1 MLTFNEEKQYIDG
14 EFETFAEMYKEFGL
28 SIDGEIYLTH
38 SKQWEKIYFVLSFK
52 PFARYVCEE
61 IQS

>member
-38 SKQWEKIYFVLSFK
+38 SKQWEKFICTFV
-52 PFARYVCEE
+52 
-61 IQS
+61 